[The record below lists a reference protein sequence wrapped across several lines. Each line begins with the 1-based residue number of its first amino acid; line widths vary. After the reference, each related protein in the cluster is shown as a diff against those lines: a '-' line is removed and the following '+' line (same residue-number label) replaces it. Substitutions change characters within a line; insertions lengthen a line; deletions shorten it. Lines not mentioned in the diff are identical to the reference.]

1 MSYAISANS
10 QHCKVFLLGTSA
22 LISLALA
29 APVMAEDFVITG
41 SNSSTNGTGIAADA
55 INGGD
60 TVRVT
65 GTIDTGTTAVEGGI
79 ETTGSNTITV
89 STDGIIKTGG
99 ANAYGIRNIDDTN
112 TTTMSGRITT
122 SGGIYS
128 YGVYNSGADNVTTV
142 LGTITTSS
150 TGSTGVYNYGDD
162 NTTTLSGSI
171 FINGWDS
178 EGILEKGEGNT
189 TNVSGNITTTNTA
202 SVGIRGVGNKNSTTL
217 SGSIS
222 TEGTYFTR
230 RGSEFA
236 ARGIEYDGNENSVII
251 SSEGNL
257 TTTGER
263 GHGVVFE
270 GNTNETSV
278 SGSIATAGDDAYG
291 IYNKGDTN
299 TTTMSGSIKTSEK
312 SGFGI
317 HNEGNSNETTVSGN
331 ITTTGEAGHGIY
343 NLGDKNTT
351 TLSGSI
357 TTSGQFGAGIYNH
370 GDENTT
376 IMSGSITTSEK
387 DSIGIANYGDKN
399 ITTVSGSITTS
410 GRLGHGILNAGNT
423 NTPTTSGTVKATGAS
438 SAALYNRSGSGN
450 SFTLDEG
457 AIIIGDILADDN
469 ATNSKLTFNLGAS
482 ASYAYSVSGKG
493 GGTGKGAGTG
503 VGQWTFSDLDGRT
516 PLVTTGG
523 TGCDTTITGANN
535 TVCNLVTAVGTDNA
549 EVQDELQFSTNA
561 SMIGSMSLG
570 SNAGGSAEDASVTQA
585 SNNSWVNV
593 YGGSSK
599 RDASTTQS
607 YFNTSDIGLTV
618 GIPMAISDTL
628 NVDLVFNTSNTKLDI
643 GASKD
648 QKITGKSYNVG
659 AVLRDLAP
667 STDWAVDAFGFI
679 GRNSYDG
686 KRKVMNNQEAT
697 GSETVTA
704 AYSSNEIL
712 VGVDA
717 QNSKPINKT
726 LSFISGVNASVSNEK
741 IGAYSESQSYAW
753 DARTLTQVVGGV
765 TAGLEYHKGALTTSA
780 TLGLQRSSLSSGK
793 TAGYTNN
800 GTAGSYT
807 DDSGA
812 TTHRT
817 ATLGLSYAVKENMS
831 VTGTADVKGSSA
843 SLSANWAF

>member
-1 MSYAISANS
+1 VNDGNVTISG
-10 QHCKVFLLGTSA
+10 GT
-22 LISLALA
+22 
-29 APVMAEDFVITG
+29 FVSGAMTVNDG
-41 SNSSTNGTGIAADA
+41 NVT
-55 INGGD
+55 INGGTFGSLTGAGGVTLAANTL
-60 TVRVT
+60 TV
-65 GTIDTGTTAVEGGI
+65 GGA
-79 ETTGSNTITV
+79 SNTIY
-89 STDGIIKTGG
+89 SGIASGIGGLTKEGTGTMTLSG
-99 ANAYGIRNIDDTN
+99 ANTYAGDTTVN
-112 TTTMSGRITT
+112 AGTLI
-122 SGGIYS
+122 
-128 YGVYNSGADNVTTV
+128 NSGTLGVTKVNGGT
-142 LGTITTSS
+142 LTSSGTITTAGDSINGIKTTGSS
-150 TGSTGVYNYGDD
+150 TITVTTSGSIKTTGVSAFGIYNYGDD
-162 NTTTLSGSI
+162 N
-171 FINGWDS
+171 
-178 EGILEKGEGNT
+178 K
-189 TNVSGNITTTNTA
+189 
-202 SVGIRGVGNKNSTTL
+202 
-217 SGSIS
+217 
-222 TEGTYFTR
+222 
-230 RGSEFA
+230 
-236 ARGIEYDGNENSVII
+236 
-251 SSEGNL
+251 
-257 TTTGER
+257 
-263 GHGVVFE
+263 
-270 GNTNETSV
+270 
-278 SGSIATAGDDAYG
+278 
-291 IYNKGDTN
+291 
-299 TTTMSGSIKTSEK
+299 
-312 SGFGI
+312 
-317 HNEGNSNETTVSGN
+317 
-331 ITTTGEAGHGIY
+331 
-343 NLGDKNTT
+343 
-351 TLSGSI
+351 
-357 TTSGQFGAGIYNH
+357 
-370 GDENTT
+370 
-376 IMSGSITTSEK
+376 
-387 DSIGIANYGDKN
+387 
-399 ITTVSGSITTS
+399 TTVSGSITTTGAS
-410 GRLGHGILNAGNT
+410 AHSIVNYGNT
-423 NTPTTSGTVKATGAS
+423 NTTTISGTVKATGAKA
-438 SAALYNRSGSGN
+438 AALYNEAGSGN

-457 AIIIGDILADDN
+457 ATIIGDILADDN
-469 ATNSKLTFNLGAS
+469 ATNSELTFNLGAS

-493 GGTGKGAGTG
+493 AGTG
-503 VGQWTFSDLDGRT
+503 ADQWTFSDLEGRT
-516 PLVTTGG
+516 PVVTTGG
-523 TGCDTTITGANN
+523 TGCDTTITGAGN

-628 NVDLVFNTSNTKLDI
+628 NVDLVFNTSEAKLDI

-648 QKITGKSYNVG
+648 QKITAKSYNVG

-667 STDWAVDAFGFI
+667 TTDWAVNAFGFI

-686 KRKVMNNQEAT
+686 KRKVMNNLEAT

-741 IGAYSESQSYAW
+741 IGAYSESKYYAW

-765 TAGLEYHKGALTTSA
+765 EAGLEYHKGALTTSA

-800 GTAGSYT
+800 VTAGSYT

-843 SLSANWAF
+843 RLSANWAF